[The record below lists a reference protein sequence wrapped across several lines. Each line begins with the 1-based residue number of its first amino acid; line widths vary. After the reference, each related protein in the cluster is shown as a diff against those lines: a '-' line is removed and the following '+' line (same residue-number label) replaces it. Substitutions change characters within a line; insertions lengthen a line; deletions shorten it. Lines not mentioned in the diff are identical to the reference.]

1 MYIRHVFVVVALA
14 TVAASTLTAATPNRD
29 QTLRTLEFAP
39 PVFVAAGA
47 QPVAVA
53 LADFDGDEDLDA
65 VVANA
70 EAKTVTV
77 YRNRRGAFV
86 RPTPYTVGRGP
97 SYVLVDDFTGDGVP
111 DIIASVNR
119 PALASPLA
127 FGAALLTGRGDGS
140 FARRKKIVTDTI
152 LFPTGPAELASGD
165 LDGDGRADLIA
176 GPGGDTAIGSGSCVV
191 ILNASGGSFRAP
203 VALGGFA
210 TTVAVAIADL
220 DGDGDLDVAD
230 SNAGAPGIGLWPNAG
245 TASFGKARY
254 IDAYSAQQIAFA
266 DLDGDG
272 DQDLL
277 YRSDANFF
285 AIRLGLG
292 GGEFAEETRYE
303 AAGRFGQM
311 AVSDLTGDGVPD
323 VAVAGDDSPNG
334 NPQTIVVYRGLGD
347 GHFELA
353 ATVETGGGPLG
364 LAIGDVNGDGAADLV
379 ATLPAENQIAVIYQ
393 LP

>member
-1 MYIRHVFVVVALA
+1 MYIRHGSAVVALA
-14 TVAASTLTAATPNRD
+14 AVAAITLTAATPNRGR
-29 QTLRTLEFAP
+29 TLPSLEFAP

-47 QPVAVA
+47 QPVHVA

-77 YRNRRGAFV
+77 YRNRRGALG
-86 RPTPYTVGRGP
+86 RPTPYTVGRG
-97 SYVLVDDFTGDGVP
+97 SGYVLVDDFTGDGVP

-119 PALASPLA
+119 LALAGPIA
-127 FGAALLTGRGDGS
+127 FGAALLTGRGDGT
-140 FARRKKIVTDTI
+140 FARRKKIVTDAI
-152 LFPTGPAELASGD
+152 FPVGPNELASGD
-165 LDGDGRADLIA
+165 LDGDGRADLVA
-176 GPGGDTAIGSGSCVV
+176 GPGGDTAIGSGIGVV
-191 ILNASGGSFRAP
+191 ILNASGGPFRAP

-210 TTVAVAIADL
+210 TTVAVAIADV

-230 SNAGAPGIGLWPNAG
+230 SNAGAPGIGLWPNSG
-245 TASFGKARY
+245 TASFGEARY
-254 IDAYSAQQIAFA
+254 IDAYSAHQIAFA

-292 GGEFAEETRYE
+292 GGEFSEEARYE
-303 AAGRFGQM
+303 AAGRFGRM
-311 AVSDLTGDGVPD
+311 AVGDLTGDGVPD

-334 NPQTIVVYRGLGD
+334 NPRTIVVYRGLGD

-353 ATVETGGGPLG
+353 ATAETGGGPLG

-379 ATLPAENQIAVIYQ
+379 ATLPAENRIAVIYQ
-393 LP
+393 SP